1 MVDVLHHR
9 VNVAVPAS
17 GEIDE
22 QRRAERLLIHE
33 ALVEPSVLA
42 HVEPLVG
49 GVDNHRVVEHVV
61 VLEILDDAPHIA
73 VDGVD
78 HAHVVVH
85 VALVFP
91 LGKLLAGKVLLLE
104 FSDDGVVVGVPLGAL
119 RGRHAH
125 VVGATPL
132 FERLVGRV
140 DLVLVVG
147 HLEVVDHVHILDDA
161 HFLLLGRQAPLI
173 VVVEIVGK
181 RIGHVVVE
189 VEVARVGTPHAVG
202 GLVVEE
208 QAEGLRLV
216 ALVAHPV
223 YGQVG
228 DDVGHVALSLHG
240 LSIVDEGGIVVVALT
255 GEDVPIV
262 EACWVAGEVPLA
274 DDAGFVAGLL
284 QQFWKGLLA
293 AVKSARVVGEPILV
307 AVLARE
313 QTGSRRP

>member
-1 MVDVLHHR
+1 M
-9 VNVAVPAS
+9 
-17 GEIDE
+17 
-22 QRRAERLLIHE
+22 
-33 ALVEPSVLA
+33 
-42 HVEPLVG
+42 
-49 GVDNHRVVEHVV
+49 
-61 VLEILDDAPHIA
+61 
-73 VDGVD
+73 D

-104 FSDDGVVVGVPLGAL
+104 FSDDGVVVGVPLSAL

-147 HLEVVDHVHILDDA
+147 HLERQRDDGAVFQDVHILDDA

-240 LSIVDEGGIVVVALT
+240 LSIVDEGGIVVVALPR
-255 GEDVPIV
+255 EDVPIV
-262 EACWVAGEVPLA
+262 EACWVAGEVPLS

-284 QQFWKGLLA
+284 QQFWKGLLV
-293 AVKSARVVGEPILV
+293 AVKGARVVGEPILV